1 MTQRSPYRFLAVR
14 IWAGV
19 LATCAALAGITA
31 WTDWRDYE
39 RAVQDI
45 RTAAA
50 TAAQA
55 LDQDASRLLSA
66 VDMILSAAAAR
77 VDMHAA
83 GASDAN
89 TRALLDGLMRRVP
102 AVTDLRV
109 LDGGTGTPLFV
120 HGRRAAAEDAALLAD
135 MAAHPGEAFWV
146 GAPLPSE
153 TGWHVSVA
161 RRIAARAGDAP
172 LVAVADLSLAELQ
185 RFYASLDLG
194 AQGAVTLIRT
204 DGMLLVRDPYLPEQV
219 GAALAGGE
227 LMRAAARAKAGFVE
241 SNTSPLDGVART
253 ISFRRLP
260 DAPLVV
266 AAGIA
271 RHEALAPW
279 RAGIRQ
285 DIVLVLAVSLVL
297 VGLGFGLTRVLARH
311 AGLEARAREAAGRL
325 AAEEARYRL
334 LAENTSELIVL
345 ADEDGR
351 CAYVSPAVERL
362 LGYGPEAF
370 AAAPLRLVHPDDRP
384 ALRAVRRLGPEVSQV
399 TVVCRARRR
408 RGGLVW
414 LEGVVRRVPAAP
426 GGPTLLATFRD
437 VSERQRQARDL
448 EEARIAA
455 ERASQAKTDFL
466 AAMSHEIRTPLNG
479 VLGYADLLL
488 DDPGLAAHQRRY
500 AERIG
505 SAGAAL
511 LTVVDDILDVSR
523 IEAGAI
529 DLAPAPFS
537 PEGLVD
543 NAVSIVRGM
552 AERKGLALEVS
563 LDPRLPAFAT
573 GDADRL
579 RQILLNLLNNAVKF
593 TRAGRVSLR
602 VFPDP
607 DGPPDALRF
616 CVEDTGIGIDPAQHD
631 RLFQRFGQLDPSIR
645 REFGGSG
652 LGLAICRSLVLMMGG
667 EIGVESRLGEGARF
681 WFSLPLPPAEAPV
694 PARDAPGRVPAPP
707 ARILLVEDVA
717 INRDLA
723 RLVLEAEGHAVDVAE
738 DGAGAVRMV
747 QARAYDLVLMDV
759 QMPGMDGITATEI
772 IRALP
777 GPERAVPI
785 VAMTA
790 NVLPAQVEAFRAAG
804 MDGHVGKPFKRHEL
818 AAAIAAHR
826 ATGAAAAQPAAPV
839 PETAPEVAPEVAH
852 DREAFASL
860 AGLLGPERLA
870 AMLDRLAD
878 DLRLRFRGDEPGAL
892 ARDAHAVVAAAGLL
906 GFTALSDLCRSL
918 EEACEA
924 GRDVT
929 ALHADLDRA
938 GAAVLERIA
947 AVKAGSFPR
956 PAAERGA
963 AAALL

>member
-1 MTQRSPYRFLAVR
+1 MTLRSPYRFVAAG

-31 WTDWRDYE
+31 WTDWRDHE

-66 VDMILSAAAAR
+66 VDMMLSAAAAR

-83 GASDAN
+83 GARDSN

-109 LDGGTGTPLFV
+109 LDGATGTPLFT
-120 HGRRAAAEDAALLAD
+120 HGRQAPGEDAALLAD
-135 MAAHPGEAFWV
+135 MAAHPGESFWV
-146 GAPLPSE
+146 GSPLPSE

-161 RRIAARAGDAP
+161 RRIAAREEETP

-194 AQGAVTLIRT
+194 AQGAISLIRT
-204 DGMLLVRDPYLPEQV
+204 DGVLLVRDPYLPDQV

-227 LMRAAARAKAGFVE
+227 LMQAAARAKAGIVE
-241 SNTSPLDGVART
+241 TTTSRLDGVART
-253 ISFRRLP
+253 ISFRRLA

-285 DIVLVLAVSLVL
+285 DAALVLAVSLVL
-297 VGLGFGLTRVLARH
+297 VGLGLGLTRVLARH
-311 AGLEARAREAAGRL
+311 AALETRAREAAGRL
-325 AAEEARYRL
+325 SAEEARYRL

-351 CAYVSPAVERL
+351 CGYVSPAVERL
-362 LGYGPEAF
+362 LGYAPEVF
-370 AAAPLRLVHPDDRP
+370 AAGPLRLVHPADRP
-384 ALRAVRRLGPEVSQV
+384 ALRAVRRLGGEVSQV

-408 RGGLVW
+408 RGGVVW

-488 DDPGLAAHQRRY
+488 DDPALDPRQRRY
-500 AERIG
+500 AQRIG

-529 DLAPAPFS
+529 ELAPAPFS

-552 AERKGLALEVS
+552 AERKGLALDVS
-563 LDPRLPAFAT
+563 LDPGLPAFAT

-593 TRAGRVSLR
+593 TRAGRVALR
-602 VFPDP
+602 VTPDP
-607 DGPPDALRF
+607 DGPPDSLRF
-616 CVEDTGIGIDPAQHD
+616 CVEDTGIGIDPAQHG

-694 PARDAPGRVPAPP
+694 PAGDEPGRVPAPP
-707 ARILLVEDVA
+707 ARLLLVEDVA

-723 RLVLEAEGHAVDVAE
+723 RTVLEAEGHAVDVAE
-738 DGAGAVRMV
+738 DGAGAVRAV

-772 IRALP
+772 VRALP
-777 GPERAVPI
+777 EPARSVPI

-790 NVLPAQVEAFRAAG
+790 NVLPAQIEAFRAAG
-804 MDGHVGKPFKRHEL
+804 MNGHVGKPFKRQEL

-826 ATGAAAAQPAAPV
+826 REPGVGPGPGAPPPGAAPPPEAAL
-839 PETAPEVAPEVAH
+839 
-852 DREAFASL
+852 DREAFSSL
-860 AGLLGPERLA
+860 ADLLGPGRIA
-870 AMLDRLAD
+870 TMLDRLAE
-878 DLRLRFRGDEPGAL
+878 DLRLRFQGDDRDRL

-906 GFTALSDLCRSL
+906 GFGALSELCRSF

-924 GRDVT
+924 GDDLT
-929 ALHADLDRA
+929 ALRTDLDAAR
-938 GAAVLERIA
+938 AAVLARIA
-947 AVKAGSFPR
+947 GLKAER
-956 PAAERGA
+956 VAAAEA
-963 AAALL
+963 QP